1 MAAINDLSKNDWSE
15 LKALLDVPLQTYK
28 NLTAML
34 VNEEDEQG
42 PVQIVNEHGT
52 VVYLMP
58 RKVYDEI
65 RAWKAKSLER

>member
-1 MAAINDLSKNDWSE
+1 MTALNDLSENDWSE
-15 LKALLDVPLQTYK
+15 LKALLDVPFPIHK

-58 RKVYDEI
+58 RDVYDEI
-65 RAWKAKSLER
+65 RAWQAKSLER